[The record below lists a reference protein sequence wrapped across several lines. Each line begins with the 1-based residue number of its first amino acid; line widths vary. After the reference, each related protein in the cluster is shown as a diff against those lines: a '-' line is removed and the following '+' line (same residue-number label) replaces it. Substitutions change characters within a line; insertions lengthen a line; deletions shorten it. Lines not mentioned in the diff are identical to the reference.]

1 MTNTQEK
8 IATGLECAF
17 AEHGFAEIGVD
28 GLREATQVSL
38 RTLYKYCP
46 SREDM
51 VLTALNHRHTRYLSH
66 LLEGLSEEPQDALEE
81 MLDRIGSWMAANAPQ
96 GCLFHSAVAAH
107 PDNTVIRT
115 MLERHKTE
123 VADGMVQATGL
134 ASARDELMLIH
145 EGVTQSWPL
154 MQERAIRS
162 AKMLARNSLYDN
174 ESL

>member
-1 MTNTQEK
+1 MTKTQEK
-8 IATGLECAF
+8 IAKGLECAF

-28 GLREATQVSL
+28 GLREATHVSL

-51 VLTALNHRHTRYLSH
+51 VLTALNHRHLRYLAH
-66 LLEGLSEEPQDALEE
+66 LLDGLPEGPEEALEE

-107 PDNTVIRT
+107 PDNAVIRT

-123 VADGMVQATGL
+123 VVDGMVRATNL
-134 ASARDELMLIH
+134 PTNRDELMLIH
-145 EGVTQSWPL
+145 EGLTQSWPL
-154 MQERAIRS
+154 MQERAVRS
-162 AKMLARNSLYDN
+162 AKILARSLFN
-174 ESL
+174 GT